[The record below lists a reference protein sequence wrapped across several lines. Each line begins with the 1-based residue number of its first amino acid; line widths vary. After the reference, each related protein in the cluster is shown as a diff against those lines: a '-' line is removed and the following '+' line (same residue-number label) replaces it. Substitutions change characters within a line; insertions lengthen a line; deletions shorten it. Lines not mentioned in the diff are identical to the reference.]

1 MAKLKI
7 FTFVVLVSLSYLQA
21 EAQIIQYGFK
31 GGLHYSWISMD
42 DPAQQKTVS
51 NSPVIGY
58 NIGVAVAFKV
68 RKRYFLHTELLYSTK
83 GKNVSG
89 ITDPSLTDHVTY
101 RYIDMPMLYTIQFK
115 RNLNS
120 ATLKQFKWYIGA
132 GPILSY
138 WLGGSGTVNNTELA
152 ELGLPAI
159 NYNLKFGTRG
169 ESRNEINTVY
179 VSDANRIQVGF
190 NFGGGIMLEP
200 LSGKK
205 IVLDARLEIGQSW
218 LGKANST
225 DYVLPATYK
234 DNLKSTNMGLRF
246 SLMYLFESNLA
257 KKVKNKGKTQ
267 TGGRVRS
274 GKGRKN

>member
-1 MAKLKI
+1 MAKLKKHI
-7 FTFVVLVSLSYLQA
+7 FVLLVSLVYWPA
-21 EAQIIQYGFK
+21 EAQIIQYGLK
-31 GGLHYSWISMD
+31 GGLQYSWISMD
-42 DPAQQKTVS
+42 DPLQQKIVN
-51 NSPVIGY
+51 NSPVVGF
-58 NIGVAVAFKV
+58 NIGPAVAFKV
-68 RKRYFLHTELLYSTK
+68 RKRYFLHAELLYSTK

-89 ITDPSLTDHVTY
+89 IIDPSLTEHVTY
-101 RYIDMPMLYTIQFK
+101 RYIDLPMLYTIQFK

-120 ATLKQFKWYIGA
+120 PTLKQYKWYLGA

-138 WLGGSGTVNNTELA
+138 WLGGSGTINNTELA
-152 ELGLPAI
+152 ELGLPPI
-159 NYNLKFGTRG
+159 HYNLKFGTRG
-169 ESRNEINTVY
+169 ESRNDLNTVY

-205 IVLDARLEIGQSW
+205 VVLDVRFEIGQSW

-225 DYVLPATYK
+225 DYVLPATYN

-246 SLMYLFESNLA
+246 SLMYLFESNLS
-257 KKVKNKGKTQ
+257 KKVKNKGKTKS
-267 TGGRVRS
+267 GGRVRS